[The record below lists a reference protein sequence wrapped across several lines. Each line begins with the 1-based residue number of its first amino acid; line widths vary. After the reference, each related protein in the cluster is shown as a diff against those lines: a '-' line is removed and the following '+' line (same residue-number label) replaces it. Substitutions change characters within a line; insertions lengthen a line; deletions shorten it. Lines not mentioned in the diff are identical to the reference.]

1 MANFVG
7 NAVSV
12 EYAPLTYLTAGASLP
27 SATLNVRDTTL
38 LPATGTVTIG
48 ANTITYTGK
57 TGTTLTGCTGG
68 TGSVVAGDRVL
79 GAFIAFTAYLKNPST
94 AAKFATVDVTHQNDT
109 WKRILPGMGEMSL
122 KMSILFEDLTF
133 TTNPQYFLRSIQ
145 RRLVAWRLRERGA
158 GTGFPEDTF
167 DATLTSMSNAYNGAN
182 EVVAAEIE
190 LTVDGTPTYA
200 AQA

>member
-27 SATLNVRDTTL
+27 SATLNLRDTSL

-68 TGSVVAGDRVL
+68 TGSVAAGDRVL
-79 GAFIAFTAYLKNPST
+79 GAYVAFTAYLKNPST
-94 AAKFATVDVTHQNDT
+94 AVKIATVDVTHQNDV

-145 RRLVAWRLRERGA
+145 RKIVSWRLRERGA
-158 GTGFPEDTF
+158 GSGFPEDSF
-167 DATLTSMSNAYNGAN
+167 DATVTSISNAYNGAN
-182 EVVAAEIE
+182 EVVAAELE
-190 LTVDGTPTYA
+190 LTVDGAPNYA

>member
-27 SATLNVRDTTL
+27 VTTLNVRDTTL
-38 LPATGTVTIG
+38 LPTAGTVTIG
-48 ANTITYTGK
+48 ANTVTYTGK
-57 TGTTLTGCTGG
+57 TATTLTGCSGG
-68 TGSVVAGDRVL
+68 SGAVVAGDRVL
-79 GAFIAFTAYLKNPST
+79 GAYIAFTAYLKNPST
-94 AAKFATVDVTHQNDT
+94 AVKFGTVDVTHQNDV

-145 RRLVAWRLRERGA
+145 RKLVAWRLRERGA
-158 GTGFPEDTF
+158 GTGFPEDSF
-167 DATLTSMSNAYNGAN
+167 DATLTSMSNSYNGAN

-190 LTVDGTPTYA
+190 LTVDGAPNYV

>member
-27 SATLNVRDTTL
+27 AATLNLRDTTL
-38 LPATGTVTIG
+38 LPSAGSVTIG
-48 ANTITYTGK
+48 NNTVAYTGK
-57 TGTTLTGCTGG
+57 TATTITGCTGG
-68 TGSVVAGDRVL
+68 TGAVAAGDRVV
-79 GAFIAFTAYLKNPST
+79 GAFVAFTAYLKNPST
-94 AAKFATVDVTHQNDT
+94 AVKIGTVDATHQNDV

-122 KMSILFEDLTF
+122 KMSVLFEDLTF

-145 RRLVAWRLRERGA
+145 RRIVAWRLRERGA
-158 GTGFPEDTF
+158 GTGFPEDAF
-167 DATLTSMSNAYNGAN
+167 DAMLSSMSNTYNGAS

-190 LTVDGTPTYA
+190 LTADGEPTYA